1 MLPIYIYGTGGHGR
15 VILDILQRHPYP
27 IAAFIDDRPPEGLP
41 LLHHIPILT
50 TPTLGPG
57 QCQWIIAIGH
67 NPTRQAIAT
76 RLSQQG
82 HQFTT
87 VIHPSAQ
94 IGSRVAIGPGT
105 VIMANTAINCDTQI
119 GAHVIIN
126 TGSTIDHDCTIGD
139 YSHIAPGSTLSG
151 HVKVGPGFTLPVGSK
166 VGVGV
171 DVGE

>member
-1 MLPIYIYGTGGHGR
+1 MLPTYIYGVGGHGR
-15 VILDILQRHPYP
+15 VILDILQRHHRS
-27 IAAFIDDRPPEGLP
+27 IAAFIDDRPPTGIP
-41 LLHHIPILT
+41 LLHDIPILT
-50 TPTLGPG
+50 SPTLDPG

-82 HQFTT
+82 HHFTT
-87 VIHPSAQ
+87 AIHPSAQ
-94 IGSRVAIGPGT
+94 IGSRVTIGPGT
-105 VIMANTAINCDTQI
+105 VIMANTAINCDTHI

-139 YSHIAPGSTLSG
+139 YTHISPGCTLSG
-151 HVKVGPGFTLPVGSK
+151 YVRVGPGLTLPVGTK

-171 DVGE
+171 EVGG

>member
-15 VILDILQRHPYP
+15 VILDILQGHPYP
-27 IAAFIDDRPPEGLP
+27 IAAFIDDRPPAGLP
-41 LLHHIPILT
+41 HLHHIPILT

-105 VIMANTAINCDTQI
+105 VIMANTAIN
-119 GAHVIIN
+119 
-126 TGSTIDHDCTIGD
+126 
-139 YSHIAPGSTLSG
+139 
-151 HVKVGPGFTLPVGSK
+151 
-166 VGVGV
+166 
-171 DVGE
+171 